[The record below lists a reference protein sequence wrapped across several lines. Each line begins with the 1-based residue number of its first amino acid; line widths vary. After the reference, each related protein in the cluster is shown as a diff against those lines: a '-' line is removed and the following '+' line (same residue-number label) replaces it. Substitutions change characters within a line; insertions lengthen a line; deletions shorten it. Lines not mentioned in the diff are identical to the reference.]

1 MKIFDNI
8 LNSRSKKDGDF
19 FYEIYKILG
28 FKPKT
33 ISIYKRVFTH
43 RSMNAK
49 DNLGHDIN
57 YERLE
62 FLGDSLLDS
71 IISTYLFKQS
81 PQGDE
86 GYLTKMRSKAVSRE
100 NLNQIG
106 KSFELLSLLK
116 SQVNPQYFSDDI
128 YGNLLE
134 ALVAAIYL
142 DQGFKKCEKFVTE
155 KIIIPFIDIE
165 TLENK
170 VISYKSYMIEWCQ
183 KHKFTYKIKEYI
195 DNGKTLNG
203 QKYFGMAYHLNGQII
218 TKARAT
224 SKKKAEEKVCRRAY
238 YALQDQII
246 D

>member
-1 MKIFDNI
+1 MKFIDDIFK
-8 LNSRSKKDGDF
+8 SRSKKNGVF
-19 FYEIYKILG
+19 LCKLNEILG

-33 ISIYKRVFTH
+33 ISIYTRVFTH

-49 DNLGHDIN
+49 DKLGHDIN

-81 PQGDE
+81 PEGNE
-86 GYLTKMRSKAVSRE
+86 GYLTKMRSKAVSRD
-100 NLNQIG
+100 NLNEIG
-106 KSFELLSLLK
+106 KSFGLLNLLK
-116 SQVNPQYFSDDI
+116 SQVKPQHFSNDI
-128 YGNLLE
+128 NGNLLE
-134 ALVAAIYL
+134 ALVAGIYL

-165 TLENK
+165 ELENK
-170 VISYKSYMIEWCQ
+170 VISYKSYMLEWCQ
-183 KHKFTYKIKEYI
+183 KHKHNFNLKEYQ
-195 DNGKTLNG
+195 DKGKHING
-203 QKYFGMAYHLNGQII
+203 QQYFAMAYHLNGEII
-218 TKARAT
+218 AKARAT

-246 D
+246 G

>member
-1 MKIFDNI
+1 MKFIEDIFS
-8 LNSRSKKDGDF
+8 SRSKKDGSF
-19 FYEIYKILG
+19 SYKIYGILG
-28 FKPKT
+28 FKPKN
-33 ISIYKRVFTH
+33 ISIYRRVFTH
-43 RSMNAK
+43 RSLNLK
-49 DNLGHDIN
+49 DKFGNDIN

-71 IISTYLFKQS
+71 IISTHLFKQS

-86 GYLTKMRSKAVSRE
+86 GYLTKMRAKAVSRK
-100 NLNQIG
+100 NLNKIG
-106 KSFELLSLLK
+106 KTFGLLDFLE
-116 SQVNPQYFSDDI
+116 SQVKHQHFSDNI

-134 ALVAAIYL
+134 ALIAAIYI
-142 DQGFKKCEKFVTE
+142 DQGYKKCEKFVTE

-165 TLENK
+165 ELENK

-183 KHKFTYKIKEYI
+183 KYKNEYIIEESI
-195 DNGKTLNG
+195 DNGIVKKGQQYFAMTFVLNG
-203 QKYFGMAYHLNGQII
+203 QAIA
-218 TKARAT
+218 KARET

>member
-1 MKIFDNI
+1 MKFIDDIFK
-8 LNSRSKKDGDF
+8 SRSEKDGIF
-19 FYEIYKILG
+19 FCKLSEILG

-33 ISIYKRVFTH
+33 ISIYKPVFTH
-43 RSMNAK
+43 RSMNFK
-49 DNLGHDIN
+49 DKLGHDIN

-71 IISTYLFKQS
+71 IISTHLFKQS

-86 GYLTKMRSKAVSRE
+86 GYLTKMRAKAVSRE
-100 NLNQIG
+100 NLNEIG

-116 SQVNPQYFSDDI
+116 SQVKPQHFSDDI
-128 YGNLLE
+128 FGNLLE

-142 DQGFKKCEKFVTE
+142 DQGFKRCEKFVTE
-155 KIIIPFIDIE
+155 KIIAPFIDIE
-165 TLENK
+165 KLENK

-183 KHKFTYKIKEYI
+183 KHKYTYKLNEYR
-195 DNGKTLNG
+195 DNGKALNG
-203 QKYFGMAYHLNGQII
+203 QQYFAMVYQLNGKVIA
-218 TKARAT
+218 KARAT

>member
-1 MKIFDNI
+1 MKFIEDIFS
-8 LNSRSKKDGDF
+8 SRSRKDGSF
-19 FYEIYKILG
+19 LYKMHKILG
-28 FKPKT
+28 FKPKNL
-33 ISIYKRVFTH
+33 SIYKRVFTH
-43 RSMNAK
+43 RSMNLK
-49 DNLGHDIN
+49 DNLGNDIN

-71 IISTYLFKQS
+71 IISTHLFKQS

-86 GYLTKMRSKAVSRE
+86 GYLTKMRAKAVSRN
-100 NLNQIG
+100 NLNKIG
-106 KSFELLSLLK
+106 KSFGLLDFLQSHVK
-116 SQVNPQYFSDDI
+116 QSHFSENI

-134 ALVAAIYL
+134 ALIAAIYI
-142 DQGFKKCEKFVTE
+142 DQGYKKCEKFVTE

-165 TLENK
+165 ELENK

-183 KHKFTYKIKEYI
+183 KHKYNYKIEECQDDGI
-195 DNGKTLNG
+195 AQRGQQFFAMSFVLNEETI
-203 QKYFGMAYHLNGQII
+203 A
-218 TKARAT
+218 KARET

>member
-1 MKIFDNI
+1 MKFIDDIF
-8 LNSRSKKDGDF
+8 NSRSKKDGSF
-19 FYEIYKILG
+19 LYKIHDILG
-28 FKPKT
+28 FKPKNL
-33 ISIYKRVFTH
+33 SVYKRVFTH
-43 RSMNAK
+43 RSMNQK
-49 DNLGHDIN
+49 DKFGNAIN
-57 YERLE
+57 FERLE

-71 IISTYLFKQS
+71 IISTHLFKQS
-81 PQGDE
+81 PQGNE
-86 GYLTKMRSKAVSRE
+86 GYLTKMRAKAVSRS
-100 NLNQIG
+100 NLNKIG
-106 KSFELLSLLK
+106 KSFELLDLLE
-116 SQVNPQYFSDDI
+116 SQVNPECFSQNI

-165 TLENK
+165 ELENK

-183 KHKFTYKIKEYI
+183 KLKYSYELQEYQ
-195 DNGKTLNG
+195 DNGKASKGQQYFAMAYILNG
-203 QKYFGMAYHLNGQII
+203 VIVA
-218 TKARAT
+218 KARAT

>member
-1 MKIFDNI
+1 MKIINDIFK
-8 LNSRSKKDGDF
+8 SRSKKDGIF
-19 FYEIYKILG
+19 FCKINQILG

-33 ISIYKRVFTH
+33 LSIYKRAFTH
-43 RSMNAK
+43 RSLNLK
-49 DNLGHDIN
+49 DKLGHNIN

-71 IISTYLFKQS
+71 VISVHLFKQS

-86 GYLTKMRSKAVSRE
+86 GYLTKMRAKAVSRK

-106 KSFELLSLLK
+106 QSLNLLELLNSEVK
-116 SQVNPQYFSDDI
+116 TEFFSENI

-134 ALVAAIYL
+134 ALIAAIYV
-142 DQGFKKCEKFVTE
+142 DQGFKKCEKFILE
-155 KIIIPFIDIE
+155 KIVEPYIDIE
-165 TLENK
+165 ELENR

-183 KHKFTYKIKEYI
+183 KQKHNYKLIEYN
-195 DNGKTLNG
+195 DKGNHFNG
-203 QKYFGMAYHLNGQII
+203 QKYFAMIFQLNNKNIA
-218 TKARAT
+218 KARAT